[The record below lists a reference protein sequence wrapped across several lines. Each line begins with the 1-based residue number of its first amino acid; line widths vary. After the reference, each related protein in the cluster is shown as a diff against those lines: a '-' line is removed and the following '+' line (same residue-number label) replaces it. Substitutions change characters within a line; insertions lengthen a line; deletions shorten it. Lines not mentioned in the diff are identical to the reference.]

1 MLRPVVS
8 ERMDHGFRLIL
19 FDYDGTLVDSQ
30 RAILHAMTAGFAA
43 ADLPP
48 PEAAAVRRVVGLS
61 LEIAVARLCPD
72 PGDGATVSRVADAY
86 RAAFLALRS
95 RPDYDEPL
103 FPGVRN
109 TLAALD
115 RPEVCLGIATGK
127 ARRGLLASLERHGLG
142 HHFVTLQTGD
152 DGPGKPHPAMLERAM
167 AEAGVGPGHTV
178 LIGDTSFDM
187 EMAVN
192 AGVPGLGVSWGYHA
206 PEELSASGAAAI
218 LDSLAELPPR
228 LEALWETRA

>member
-1 MLRPVVS
+1 MAVKS
-8 ERMDHGFRLIL
+8 YKNGFSGFRLIV

-30 RAILHAMTAGFAA
+30 RAILYAMAAGFAA
-43 ADLPP
+43 ADLPA
-48 PEAAAVRRVVGLS
+48 PEATAVRQVVGLS

-72 PGDGATVSRVADAY
+72 PMDGAIVTRVADAY
-86 RAAFLALRS
+86 RAAFQELRA
-95 RPDYDEPL
+95 RPNYDEPL
-103 FPGVRN
+103 FPGVRE

-115 RPEVCLGIATGK
+115 RPEVGLGIATGK
-127 ARRGLLASLERHGLG
+127 ARRGLLASLARHGLG

-152 DGPGKPHPAMLERAM
+152 EGPGKPHPAMLERAM
-167 AEAGVGPGHTV
+167 AEVGAGPADTV

-206 PEELSASGAAAI
+206 PEELSASGAALI
-218 LDSLAELPPR
+218 LESFAELPPR
-228 LEALWETRA
+228 LDALWEARA